1 MEERDNYKEIEIDRK
16 ISDKFPWKFRRNLF
30 QIEGFM
36 TDNSFY
42 ESVEDNSRDAH
53 HGP

>member
-16 ISDKFPWKFRRNLF
+16 IANKFPWKFRRNLF
-30 QIEGFM
+30 QVEGFM